1 MTDATD
7 PQRIT
12 QVTAEPVPAQAQEV
26 YRVTLWGLAINLVL
40 CVIKFFFG
48 FFGSSQ
54 ALVADAVHSLSDS
67 VTDMIV
73 LIGVRFWSA
82 PPDEAHPYGH
92 GRIETL
98 ITFCIGI
105 ALAAVGI
112 GLGYRALVNLHGQ
125 QTTSPGWVALAAA
138 CVSIA
143 GKEWLYRWNVKV
155 GRRIKSSAL
164 LANAWH
170 HRSDAL
176 SSVPVAIAVLGARIW
191 PAWGFLDL
199 IATVIVSV
207 MILYAAW
214 EVSAPAFRHLI
225 DAGASEKERERIRAI
240 AESTD
245 GVSSIHAVRTRY
257 VGPGL
262 LVDLHVMVD
271 GHLSVRAGHDIARA
285 VKHRLID
292 GGPDIIDVL
301 VHVEPNDP

>member
-1 MTDATD
+1 MTDAGD
-7 PQRIT
+7 T
-12 QVTAEPVPAQAQEV
+12 QSKTRFAAEPAPAQTQEV
-26 YRVTLWGLAINLVL
+26 RRVTLWGLAINLAL
-40 CVIKFFFG
+40 CVIKFLVG
-48 FFGSSQ
+48 VVGSSQ

-67 VTDMIV
+67 VTDMVV

-82 PPDEAHPYGH
+82 PPDESHPYGH

-105 ALAAVGI
+105 VLGAVGI
-112 GLGYRALVNLHGQ
+112 GLGYRAIASLHAQ
-125 QTTSPGWVALAAA
+125 QTTSPGWVAFAAA

-143 GKEWLYRWNVKV
+143 GKEWLYQWNVRV

-199 IATVIVSV
+199 IATVIVAV

-214 EVSAPAFRHLI
+214 EVAAPAFRHLI
-225 DAGASEKERERIRAI
+225 DAGASEKERARICAI
-240 AESTD
+240 ALDTD
-245 GVSSIHAVRTRY
+245 GVRSIHAVRTRY

-262 LVDLHVMVD
+262 LVDLHVMVGGD
-271 GHLSVRAGHDIARA
+271 LSVREGHDIARS

-301 VHVEPNDP
+301 VHIEPDAP